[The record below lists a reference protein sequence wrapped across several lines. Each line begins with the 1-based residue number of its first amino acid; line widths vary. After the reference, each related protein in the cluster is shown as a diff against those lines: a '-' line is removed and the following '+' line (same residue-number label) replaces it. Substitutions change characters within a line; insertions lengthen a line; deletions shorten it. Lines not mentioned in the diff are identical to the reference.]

1 MKIRYKKTFLI
12 YICAL
17 VIGVL
22 SLFNSALNS
31 APKTSAE
38 MPFYNLKPQ
47 FLTVR
52 AEFYTSYPSSSEE
65 RKSNIILATKSLNN
79 TFVDVGAEFSFNYTV
94 GPRTEKRGYKVSKII
109 FNGAFVDGVGGGVCQ
124 VSTTLYNAIL
134 LAGLKVT
141 EYHPHSLPVGYVAPS
156 FDAMVN
162 SGSAD
167 LRFINNTHNPIILK
181 TFADENKVTI
191 EVWGEPMQERY
202 LRQSQITEYIPA
214 PVEEIV
220 LDEKGE
226 YPHLYEGE
234 RMTIQYSKKG
244 YRSQA
249 TLVKMLNGKVVDK
262 SIIRKDKYN
271 AIKGVVIEGK
281 AQRPQINMDEQKN
294 LYFEPIN

>member
-1 MKIRYKKTFLI
+1 MKVRYKKTFLI

-22 SLFNSALNS
+22 TLFNSTLNS

-191 EVWGEPMQERY
+191 EVWGEPMQEKY

-226 YPHLYEGE
+226 YPNLYEGE

-249 TLVKMLNGKVVDK
+249 TLVKVLNGKVIDK
-262 SIIRKDKYN
+262 SVIRKDKYN
-271 AIKGVVIEGK
+271 AVKGVVIEGK
-281 AQRPQINMDEQKN
+281 AQRPQINIEEQEN